1 MYMSTYTRGLNLLQ
15 KISMSLMAILVLI
28 TFFAANLHAIL
39 WQSSDWLVSAV
50 LPSVVVQLTNNER
63 EANAAAPLRRNSS
76 LDEAARLKAEHMAE
90 NEYFSHYSPDGVS
103 PWSWFDEVGYV
114 YAFAGENLAI
124 HFTDSSE
131 LVEAWMKSPT
141 HRKNIV
147 DNKFTEIGVGTAKGK
162 FEGYDTVY
170 VVQLFGAPGVTSL
183 PKTTPAP
190 AEVSSVAVT
199 ESEIIEEEVSE
210 SVELAT
216 APVSVEELVVESEFT
231 PTPVETPTLN
241 GVAATQPEVT
251 PEIVEEPTVVAVAPV
266 KEEIE
271 PVAAPD
277 LNEVVV
283 LESPIIS
290 TSSGLAV
297 AQITTPPSDHA
308 GATIASVATQPN
320 QLLQIV
326 YVTLGVMVLFLLSTS
341 IVLEARR
348 FHYRQVAYGILLI
361 FVMGGLWF
369 THTLLTTGAVIV

>member
-1 MYMSTYTRGLNLLQ
+1 
-15 KISMSLMAILVLI
+15 
-28 TFFAANLHAIL
+28 
-39 WQSSDWLVSAV
+39 
-50 LPSVVVQLTNNER
+50 NNER

-231 PTPVETPTLN
+231 PTPVGTPTLN
-241 GVAATQPEVT
+241 EVAATQPEVT

>member
-1 MYMSTYTRGLNLLQ
+1 
-15 KISMSLMAILVLI
+15 
-28 TFFAANLHAIL
+28 
-39 WQSSDWLVSAV
+39 
-50 LPSVVVQLTNNER
+50 VQLCGAT
-63 EANAAAPLRRNSS
+63 
-76 LDEAARLKAEHMAE
+76 
-90 NEYFSHYSPDGVS
+90 GV
-103 PWSWFDEVGYV
+103 
-114 YAFAGENLAI
+114 
-124 HFTDSSE
+124 
-131 LVEAWMKSPT
+131 
-141 HRKNIV
+141 
-147 DNKFTEIGVGTAKGK
+147 AK
-162 FEGYDTVY
+162 
-170 VVQLFGAPGVTSL
+170 LH
-183 PKTTPAP
+183 KTTHAP

-241 GVAATQPEVT
+241 EVAATQPEVT
-251 PEIVEEPTVVAVAPV
+251 PEIVEEPAVVAVAPV

-271 PVAAPD
+271 PVVAPD

>member
-1 MYMSTYTRGLNLLQ
+1 MTTYTRGLNLLQ